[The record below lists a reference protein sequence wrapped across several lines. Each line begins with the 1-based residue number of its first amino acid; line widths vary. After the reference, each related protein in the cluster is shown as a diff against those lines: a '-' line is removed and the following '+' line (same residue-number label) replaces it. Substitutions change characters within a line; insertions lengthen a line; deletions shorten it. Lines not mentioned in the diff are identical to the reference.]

1 MYADP
6 GNWTDTGSLLFSV
19 CRGCRRGNNVL
30 VTGEM
35 RARTAEAETEVM
47 RNSQVSDAAGASG
60 EMNSN
65 AAANSLTRTTSPAAA
80 AAAAVTI
87 NETPSSAVAG
97 KLDRH
102 GSSEN
107 GLQPTRN
114 DASLVALDKDCVPRS
129 RGSEDVSE
137 TPDRSGGGS
146 VSCVR
151 DLINEAIEKTLQDP
165 VEQCRSLTPPPSL
178 GGQSLALTII
188 ILLLLI
194 TLLLLLL

>member
-1 MYADP
+1 
-6 GNWTDTGSLLFSV
+6 
-19 CRGCRRGNNVL
+19 
-30 VTGEM
+30 M

>member
-35 RARTAEAETEVM
+35 RASTAEAETEVM
-47 RNSQVSDAAGASG
+47 RNSQVSDAAAASG

-65 AAANSLTRTTSPAAA
+65 AAANSLTRTTSPAAV
-80 AAAAVTI
+80 AAVTI

-129 RGSEDVSE
+129 RGSEDVRE